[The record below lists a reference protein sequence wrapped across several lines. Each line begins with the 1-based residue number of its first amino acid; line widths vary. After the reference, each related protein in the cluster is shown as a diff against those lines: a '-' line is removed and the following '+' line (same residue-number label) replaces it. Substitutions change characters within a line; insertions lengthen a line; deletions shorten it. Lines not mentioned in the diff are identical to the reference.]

1 MGDKMKEF
9 FKKIDWKYL
18 IKIIVVTILI
28 GSLFSFFIIT
38 NKDTYMMLDKPIN
51 VPPALF
57 GIVWTILYI
66 LMGISY
72 YIVSKSNYEKKK
84 NALLIYWIQLG
95 VNSLWTLIF
104 FGFKSYLFAF
114 IWLVLLIIL
123 VGVMIAKF
131 YNINKTSAYIQI
143 PYLIWLLFA
152 AYLNYGIY
160 YLNK

>member
-1 MGDKMKEF
+1 MKDF

-18 IKIIVVTILI
+18 IKIIVITILI
-28 GSLFSFFIIT
+28 GSLFGIFIIT
-38 NKDTYMMLDKPIN
+38 NKDTYMILDKPIN
-51 VPPALF
+51 VPPVLF

-72 YIVSKSNYEKKK
+72 YIVSKSNDTKNK
-84 NALLIYWIQLG
+84 NALVIYWIQLV
-95 VNSLWTLIF
+95 VNALWTLIF
-104 FGFKSYLFAF
+104 FGLNTYLFAF

-123 VGVMIAKF
+123 VAIMIFKF
-131 YNINKTSAYIQI
+131 YNINKKSAYIQI
-143 PYLIWLLFA
+143 AYLIWLLFA

>member
-1 MGDKMKEF
+1 MKDF

-18 IKIIVVTILI
+18 IKIIVITILI
-28 GSLFSFFIIT
+28 GSLFGIFIIT
-38 NKDTYMMLDKPIN
+38 NKDTYMILDKPIN
-51 VPPALF
+51 VPPVLF

-72 YIVSKSNYEKKK
+72 YIVSKSNDTKNK
-84 NALLIYWIQLG
+84 NALVIYWIQLV

-104 FGFKSYLFAF
+104 FGLNTYLFAF

-123 VGVMIAKF
+123 VVVMIFKF
-131 YNINKTSAYIQI
+131 YNKNKKSAYIQI

>member
-1 MGDKMKEF
+1 MKDF

-18 IKIIVVTILI
+18 IKIIVITILI
-28 GSLFSFFIIT
+28 GSLFGIFIIT
-38 NKDTYMMLDKPIN
+38 NKDTYMILDKPIN
-51 VPPALF
+51 VPPVLF

-72 YIVSKSNYEKKK
+72 YIVSKSNDAKNK
-84 NALLIYWIQLG
+84 NALVIYWIQLV

-104 FGFKSYLFAF
+104 FGLKAYLFAF

-123 VGVMIAKF
+123 VAIMIFKF
-131 YNINKTSAYIQI
+131 YNINKKSAYIQI